1 MPVSI
6 KVVLGKKCIPK
17 EWPFYWQKC
26 NNPFDRLHSA
36 ISPLNLWN
44 LIGGILFYK
53 SAPLIIFLR
62 KFHFGNEF
70 IYCLHVGKFLHQS
83 CCHNPCQAILPLR
96 QDKLYSHFRYSTLN
110 TLSLSTLYVAYKHF
124 TFMQPLSNP
133 SIIYTRPHFPSL

>member
-6 KVVLGKKCIPK
+6 KVLGKKCIPK

-53 SAPLIIFLR
+53 SAPLKSKTIQNC
-62 KFHFGNEF
+62 K
-70 IYCLHVGKFLHQS
+70 
-83 CCHNPCQAILPLR
+83 
-96 QDKLYSHFRYSTLN
+96 
-110 TLSLSTLYVAYKHF
+110 VA
-124 TFMQPLSNP
+124 
-133 SIIYTRPHFPSL
+133 TRTEAWKI